1 MTGTDHKQNQ
11 EKTDLKEESE
21 GGGERE
27 GETLTYLR
35 CNILHL

>member
-27 GETLTYLR
+27 TLTYLR
-35 CNILHL
+35 CNMLHL

>member
-21 GGGERE
+21 GRRERE
-27 GETLTYLR
+27 RYLLTIVVTLF
-35 CNILHL
+35 HL

>member
-21 GGGERE
+21 GGEE
-27 GETLTYLR
+27 SDTYLPS
-35 CNILHL
+35 L